1 MYVTEI
7 KPIGFCYGVSNA
19 IEKAKEIKENNLDK
33 NVYIFGMLV
42 HNESVVKELKDNGII
57 TVNSDPTLLSTFT
70 KDDIVIFTAHGHKEE
85 WESPLKQNGVATYDL
100 TCPTVARCMSIIKDE
115 LTKGNQVIYIGKAG
129 HPEAEASLSLGEN
142 VILYDIKKGIE
153 YASISDQ
160 SPFVANQTTLSLLE
174 IKEIHSDIKDHFPNA
189 RVIDEICG
197 ATRARQQAILNLKE
211 EVDALIIIGSE
222 KSSNT
227 DKLYVL
233 AKEKYP
239 NKTVLKV
246 DSVESLK
253 QYDLTNINNVA
264 IASGT
269 SAPSKDIESIKN
281 YLRSL

>member
-1 MYVTEI
+1 MNVTEI

-19 IEKAKEIKENNLDK
+19 IDKAKEIKEKNQDK

-42 HNESVVKELKDNGII
+42 HNESVVSDLKEHGII
-57 TVNSDPTLLSTFT
+57 TVEANPTILPTFT

-85 WESPLKQNGVATYDL
+85 WELPLKQNGVTTFDL

-115 LTKGNQVIYIGKAG
+115 LSKGNQVIYIGKAG
-129 HPEAEASLSLGEN
+129 HPEAEASLSLGDN
-142 VILYDIKKGIE
+142 VILYDIKNGMDYKL
-153 YASISDQ
+153 ISDK

-174 IKEIHSDIKDHFPNA
+174 IKDIHEDIKSHYEHA

-211 EVDALIIIGSE
+211 DVDAIIVIGSV

-227 DKLYVL
+227 DKLYCL
-233 AKEKYP
+233 AKDKYP
-239 NKTVLKV
+239 SKTVLKV

-253 QYDLTNINNVA
+253 GYDLSNVKNVA
-264 IASGT
+264 ITSGT
-269 SAPSKDIESIKN
+269 SAPSRDIDDIRN